1 MDKIIQYLD
10 SVISGEK
17 KGILPSILK
26 GEMLEMS
33 FFALVSTKLRRWM
46 YSHGLIGSERL
57 PCKVISV
64 GNVVVG
70 GSGKTPAV
78 IAITKLLNHT
88 DLKIA
93 IASRG
98 YKSGSKGINIVSDDK
113 GILLNPDKAG
123 DEPYLLARNLTG
135 VPVIIGKD
143 RHKSGLIAIDKW
155 KTDVLILDDGFQY
168 LKLKRDVDIITM
180 DSTKPFGLDYLLPRG
195 YLRESLSTLK
205 NADAIILTK
214 VDQCG
219 NLDYIYKRLDKI
231 CPKVPIFE
239 SIHAPS
245 SLIKMDTSENVSFDK
260 YKGCN
265 ILAVSGI
272 ANPKSFAKTLDFL
285 NPSKLEIM
293 SFPDHHNYTQK
304 DIENIEQSAIKS
316 KADII
321 IITEKDAPKLTKIK
335 SVPVLTLAIELKL
348 LASAESDLLRL
359 ISEKCNL
366 TDT

>member
-1 MDKIIQYLD
+1 MD

-26 GEMLEMS
+26 GEMLELS
-33 FFALVSTKLRRWM
+33 FFALASTKLRRWM
-46 YSHGLIGSERL
+46 YSCRLISTDKL

-78 IAITKLLNHT
+78 IAITKLLNKHT

-98 YKSGSKGINIVSDDK
+98 YKSRSKGINIVSDGK

-123 DEPYLLARNLTG
+123 DEPYLLGRNLTG
-135 VPVIIGKD
+135 VPVLIGKD
-143 RHKSGLIAIDKW
+143 RYKNGLIAIDKW
-155 KTDVLILDDGFQY
+155 GTDVLILDDGFQY

-195 YLRESLSTLK
+195 YLRESLSTLRK
-205 NADAIILTK
+205 ADAIILTK
-214 VDQCG
+214 ADQCD
-219 NLDYIYKRLDKI
+219 NLDYIYERLDKI
-231 CPKVPIFE
+231 SPKVPIFE
-239 SIHAPS
+239 SVHAPS
-245 SLIKMDTSENVSFDK
+245 SLMHMDTSESVSFDK

-265 ILAVSGI
+265 ILTVSGI

-285 NPSKLEIM
+285 NPSRLEIM
-293 SFPDHHNYTQK
+293 AFPDHHNYSQK

-316 KADII
+316 RADII
-321 IITEKDAPKLTKIK
+321 IITEKDAPKLSKIK
-335 SVPVLTLAIELKL
+335 AIPVLTLAIELKL
-348 LASAESDLLRL
+348 LGSAETDLLRL
-359 ISEKCNL
+359 MSEKCNL